1 MTDPNPPKAKFDMLL
16 GHSRRA
22 YERFK
27 VPPLKPFTLQE
38 WQEIEQVAGGH
49 LPDNYKKFCMNCGQ
63 MEFEQLGWSHVDVA
77 FDMGASVVH
86 RWGVLMHVGP
96 ASFVFDA
103 IKTFAGD
110 SLYFDDVGPRIPPG
124 MLPIGRIMM
133 KTTGLLLMKTSEPR
147 FGSIWAWERVE
158 ETWGTGDNRFLGF
171 LCETFPQLFE
181 IIEHYDPKRHD

>member
-1 MTDPNPPKAKFDMLL
+1 MSQPNPLKTSFEALL
-16 GHSRRA
+16 ESSRRNH
-22 YERFK
+22 ERGN
-27 VPPLKPFTLQE
+27 VPPNQPFTPKE
-38 WQEIEQVAGGH
+38 FQEIEKWAGGR
-49 LPDNYKKFCMNCGQ
+49 LPDSYKQFCLSYGDIGFQ
-63 MEFEQLGWSHVDVA
+63 ALGWSQVDVA
-77 FDMGASVVH
+77 FDMGSSTVH
-86 RWGVLMHVGP
+86 RWGSLFHVGP
-96 ASFVFDA
+96 ARFVFDA
-103 IKTFAGD
+103 IKTYAGD
-110 SLYFDDVGPRIPPG
+110 SLYYEDVGPRIPPG